1 MTQVEANVGS
11 VQWVVS
17 GYILS
22 TELRARKC
30 VGRELEA
37 LGYTAG
43 PESG

>member
-30 VGRELEA
+30 VGREEA